1 MEKEVLIKK
10 TNISS
15 KKRDDDVIIN
25 KDYTVDTDNIKDLDF
40 KKIKI
45 NYIQIFIWVWM
56 ICIIIILLIVLL
68 NSKTI
73 EDIRIKNLND
83 YKEKLLYNQMK
94 VKETLNLYNVYRL
107 KVEKLKVCIEENSI
121 QWKVVDCNLIN
132 NK

>member
-1 MEKEVLIKK
+1 MEKDILIKES
-10 TNISS
+10 NISS
-15 KKRDDDVIIN
+15 PKRDDDIIIN

-40 KKIKI
+40 KNTKI

-73 EDIRIKNLND
+73 EDMRIKNLNS
-83 YKEKLLYNQMK
+83 YKKAFIYNQMK
-94 VKETLNLYNVYRL
+94 SKEALNLYNVYKL
-107 KVEKLKVCIEENSI
+107 KTEKLKICIEQNSI
-121 QWKVVDCNLIN
+121 QWQIVDCNVF

>member
-40 KKIKI
+40 KNTN

-56 ICIIIILLIVLL
+56 ICIIIIILIVLL

-94 VKETLNLYNVYRL
+94 VKETLNLYNVYKL
-107 KVEKLKVCIEENSI
+107 KVEKLKICVEQNSI
-121 QWKVVDCNLIN
+121 KWQIIDCNLF